1 MKYYKILSLY
11 DNAPIIWIGINK
23 EKRYTV
29 HISESEISKISVI
42 ADVDSDWMPSDK
54 DEFLA
59 AAKTA
64 MSNLETIIGNE

>member
-1 MKYYKILSLY
+1 MKYYKILSFY

-23 EKRYTV
+23 EKHYTV
-29 HISESEISKISVI
+29 HISESEISKVSVI
-42 ADVDSDWMPSDK
+42 ADVDSNWIPSNK

-64 MSNLETIIGNE
+64 MSNLQNIISNE

>member
-1 MKYYKILSLY
+1 MKYYKILSIF

-23 EKRYTV
+23 EKHYTV

-42 ADVDSDWMPSDK
+42 ANFDSNWVPSNK

-59 AAKTA
+59 AAKVA
-64 MSNLETIIGNE
+64 MSNLQNILSNE

>member
-1 MKYYKILSLY
+1 MKCYKILSLF

-23 EKRYTV
+23 EKHYTV

-42 ADVDSDWMPSDK
+42 ANVDSNWIHSDK

-59 AAKTA
+59 AAKVA
-64 MSNLETIIGNE
+64 MSNLQNIIDNE